1 MRARFATALRS
12 LRAALQPIDTWSSCI
27 ALVGSEPTLA
37 GAARRRFSAT
47 IAACVYWAII
57 RPQFTPGSS
66 ARNGGSPPERD
77 ASSRRSVRRSAIA
90 PTSAIAIASASQANA
105 SGAPWKLP
113 QDSTRPSRSTIGLSI
128 AERSSAAATV
138 SAWLSTSRAA
148 PVTCGAQRS
157 E

>member
-1 MRARFATALRS
+1 MRS
-12 LRAALQPIDTWSSCI
+12 LRAAAQPIETWSSCI

-47 IAACVYWAII
+47 IAACVYWAIMS
-57 RPQFTPGSS
+57 PELTPASG
-66 ARNGGSPPERD
+66 ARNGGRPAERE
-77 ASSRRSVRRSAIA
+77 ASSSRSVRRSAIA

-113 QDSTRPSRSTIGLSI
+113 HDSIRPSGSTIGLSI
-128 AERSSAAATV
+128 ALASSALATV
-138 SAWLSTSRAA
+138 SAWTSTSRAA
-148 PVTCGAQRS
+148 PATCGAQRS